1 MPASPAKGRV
11 PSPWRSEG
19 RAGPPREGGPRRR
32 LGRPD
37 GRLRPGTHGG
47 APRQDPR
54 HLHRRGEGGDVD
66 GDRAGRT
73 RGPPGGPTDG
83 GPRERDLGRLRADDD
98 RRNRETAQ
106 GGRAGG
112 SAGDARRPG
121 GVRVIR
127 EVAWRLF
134 ASEYNDANLEAEG
147 TGERP
152 PSYVVTPLGA
162 KVNRLF
168 VVGVITDVENV
179 GTDGQPMW
187 RARVSDPTG
196 TFHVYAGQ
204 YQPEAA
210 SALSKLKPPVFG
222 AIVGKSRIYS
232 PQPGTTYTSIRP
244 EVIKSVDESVR
255 DYWIL
260 EACRSLQKRLD
271 AMAEAQKMDPPTKE
285 GLVKVGVKESIA
297 DGIVQAENHYG
308 KVDLSR
314 YMAMLAE
321 GLRYLLPEYREPIAP
336 GEPTVDTPRPIKQEP
351 SREADEWEGKVLEI
365 IAALDADGKGAPWE
379 GILETATTRGVSKDS
394 LEEWVKALIDK
405 GLIYEPILGRMKKI

>member
-11 PSPWRSEG
+11 PTPWRGEG

-37 GRLRPGTHGG
+37 GGLRPGTHGG

-54 HLHRRGEGGDVD
+54 HLHRRREGGDVD

-73 RGPPGGPTDG
+73 RGPPGGPTDR

-106 GGRAGG
+106 SGRAGG

-152 PSYVVTPLGA
+152 PSYIVTPLGA
-162 KVNRLF
+162 KVNRVF
-168 VVGVITDVENV
+168 VVGVLTDVENV

-187 RARVSDPTG
+187 RGRGPEPPG
-196 TFHVYAGQ
+196 TFPLYAGP
-204 YQPEAA
+204 YPADAA
-210 SALSKLKPPVFG
+210 G
-222 AIVGKSRIYS
+222 APAKRQAPAVGA
-232 PQPGTTYTSIRP
+232 G
-244 EVIKSVDESVR
+244 
-255 DYWIL
+255 
-260 EACRSLQKRLD
+260 A
-271 AMAEAQKMDPPTKE
+271 
-285 GLVKVGVKESIA
+285 
-297 DGIVQAENHYG
+297 
-308 KVDLSR
+308 
-314 YMAMLAE
+314 
-321 GLRYLLPEYREPIAP
+321 
-336 GEPTVDTPRPIKQEP
+336 
-351 SREADEWEGKVLEI
+351 
-365 IAALDADGKGAPWE
+365 GKG
-379 GILETATTRGVSKDS
+379 
-394 LEEWVKALIDK
+394 
-405 GLIYEPILGRMKKI
+405 